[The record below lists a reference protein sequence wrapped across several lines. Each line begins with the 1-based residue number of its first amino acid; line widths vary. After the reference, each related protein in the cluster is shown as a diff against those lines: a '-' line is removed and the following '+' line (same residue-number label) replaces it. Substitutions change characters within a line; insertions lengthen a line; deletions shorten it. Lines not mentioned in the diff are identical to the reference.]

1 MVYTQLFI
9 DLPPLVLPN
18 FHETNDAEPTVSYSS
33 LMTKKYQK
41 DHALTCIQNVMKL
54 YLFYFTVL
62 TRNNDKQCSL
72 RITGRTFHWEFEVP
86 QLALLSAPLL
96 VNYTVLGNIPR

>member
-1 MVYTQLFI
+1 MVYTHFFI

-18 FHETNDAEPTVSYSS
+18 FDETNDAEPTVSYSS
-33 LMTKKYQK
+33 LMTKKYPK

-72 RITGRTFHWEFEVP
+72 RITGRTFHGN
-86 QLALLSAPLL
+86 LSCPSWPFYLHL
-96 VNYTVLGNIPR
+96 Y